1 MSYAAPASLIAE
13 YQRVRESLLASFPEL
28 AEDEQ
33 ALADTLE
40 GETSLIDAAASLI
53 RSAIDDEAFEE
64 ACTNLAAEKEER
76 AARFG
81 RRAAKL
87 REAALALLQAADL
100 PKLEQP
106 DFTASVGKS
115 RGRVVIS
122 DETALPDAMF
132 RTTRAPDKTAIG
144 DALKDG
150 QTVPGALLSN
160 PEPTLTVRTR

>member
-13 YQRVRESLLASFPEL
+13 YQRVRESLLTSFPEL
-28 AEDEQ
+28 AEDQQ

-53 RSAIDDEAFEE
+53 RAALEDEAFEE
-64 ACTNLAAEKEER
+64 ACAKLAAEKRER

-81 RRAAKL
+81 QRALKR
-87 REAALALLQAADL
+87 REAALSLLQAADI
-100 PKLEQP
+100 PKLEQA

-115 RGRVVIS
+115 RGKVIVA
-122 DETALPDAMF
+122 DEAALPDAMF
-132 RTTRAPDKTAIG
+132 RTTRSPDKTAIG
-144 DALKDG
+144 EALKDG
-150 QTVPGALLSN
+150 KTVPGALLSN